1 MVATHEG
8 SLLRSL
14 CRWLMIIF
22 YFTAGVLHLLQPEP
36 FLAITPPWVP
46 MPEFIVA
53 FTGVAEV
60 LGAIGLIIPRFR
72 RAAGIGLALY
82 ALCVWPANFYHAFA
96 AVSVGGETLTWGYH
110 GPRLLAQP
118 LVILW
123 ALWVGG
129 VFDKHHDAQPNT

>member
-8 SLLRSL
+8 SLLRAL
-14 CRWLMIIF
+14 CRWLMVVF
-22 YFTAGVLHLLQPEP
+22 YLLAGVAHLLRPEP

-46 MPEFIVA
+46 MPEFMVA
-53 FTGVAEV
+53 FTGIAEI

-82 ALCVWPANFYHAFA
+82 ALCVWPANIYHALA
-96 AVSVGGETLTWGYH
+96 NVAVGGETMTWGYH

-118 LVILW
+118 LIILW

-129 VFDKHHDAQPNT
+129 VFDKRQDT